1 MSALGAVFRAAI
13 AVAVRPGLWVTALV
27 QYRRLLPDRWWASSP
42 WLPVPDPAMLEF
54 RTTTQY
60 GDASHELERD
70 DLVAWLRWCK
80 AENQR
85 RRVV

>member
-1 MSALGAVFRAAI
+1 MTVSPGSSVTWGCAPPAMRASAAFG
-13 AVAVRPGLWVTALV
+13 
-27 QYRRLLPDRWWASSP
+27 SP